1 MDEYQDLNEAQYRM
15 FRWLAGPGAE
25 IMVIGDPDQAI
36 YGFRGASP
44 RYFSRFLEDWPQAEI
59 CRFEETYRLPEPIL
73 QAAQRLKASGPE
85 PPQPMTTHQP
95 GTNPLILIEAAN
107 PQAEAR
113 AIARE
118 IENLVGG
125 MSHLALEDRGLRH
138 QDPGAKAG
146 FKDIAVL
153 YRLHA
158 LGPELERT
166 LQEAGIPCQQPRE
179 GVGPEWDGLD
189 LAAERVKLLSLHAA
203 KGLEFP
209 YVFIAGCEAGLIPWE
224 PPGELAADPDE
235 ERRLFYV
242 GLTRAS
248 RQIFLTWARQRTLWG
263 RRRPQRAFSLG
274 AAAAGELAD
283 AAGSR
288 GGTAPAAAAAAAFSG
303 NGPTPGNQVGM
314 RGRRSHLLPTGN
326 SRGHHRR
333 YLDLTPETERCSEAW

>member
-1 MDEYQDLNEAQYRM
+1 
-15 FRWLAGPGAE
+15 
-25 IMVIGDPDQAI
+25 
-36 YGFRGASP
+36 
-44 RYFSRFLEDWPQAEI
+44 
-59 CRFEETYRLPEPIL
+59 
-73 QAAQRLKASGPE
+73 
-85 PPQPMTTHQP
+85 
-95 GTNPLILIEAAN
+95 LILIEAAN
-107 PQAEAR
+107 PEAEAR

-138 QDPGAKAG
+138 QDPGGKAG

-179 GVGPEWDGLD
+179 GVGPDWDGLD

-209 YVFIAGCEAGLIPWE
+209 YVFIAGCEEGLIPWE

-263 RRRPQRAFSLG
+263 RQRPS
-274 AAAAGELAD
+274 ELSPWVRLLPAD
-283 AAGSR
+283 LLTR
-288 GGTAPAAAAAAAFSG
+288 PAAAPDLRRPPRPRPLFPEMAPPRGTKSG
-303 NGPTPGNQVGM
+303 
-314 RGRRSHLLPTGN
+314 
-326 SRGHHRR
+326 
-333 YLDLTPETERCSEAW
+333 